1 LRLVLQ
7 VIAGF
12 NFLVFSQ
19 EFQLGMAWQ
28 VSPNLWGLPTPHLS
42 QQVKIRVDWVLI
54 RVTPDILDVGLDSL
68 KSALEIRNHT
78 CY

>member
-1 LRLVLQ
+1 MASKPKLVG
-7 VIAGF
+7 ATYTASESTG
-12 NFLVFSQ
+12 
-19 EFQLGMAWQ
+19 E
-28 VSPNLWGLPTPHLS
+28 
-42 QQVKIRVDWVLI
+42 IRVDWVLI